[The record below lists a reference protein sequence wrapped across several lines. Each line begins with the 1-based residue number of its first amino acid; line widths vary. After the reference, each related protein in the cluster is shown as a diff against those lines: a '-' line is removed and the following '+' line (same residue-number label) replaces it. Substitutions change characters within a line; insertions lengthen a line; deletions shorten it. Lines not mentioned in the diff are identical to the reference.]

1 MSKKTR
7 QHIVYS
13 TNPDFEYE
21 YDELQEEETLP
32 PSEQRLIV
40 LLDRKQRKGKVV
52 TLVQG
57 FIGTNED
64 LNDLAKEL
72 KRYCGVGGNAKDGEI
87 IIQGDNKEKIQN
99 FLSNKGYSVK
109 VR

>member
-1 MSKKTR
+1 MSKKNR

-21 YDELQEEETLP
+21 YDKLQEEETLP
-32 PSEQRLIV
+32 PGEQKLIV

-57 FIGTNED
+57 FVGTNED

-72 KRYCGVGGNAKDGEI
+72 KRHCGVGGNAKDGEI
-87 IIQGDNKEKIQN
+87 IIQGDNKEKVHK
-99 FLSNKGYSVK
+99 FLSGKGYAVK